1 MSEAVFRETFGSGKL
16 TFHLL
21 IDQGGWTV
29 SSSDGTVVGKGQ
41 SSMSEFE
48 QAMSEV
54 DSFVTAELVPLLEQA
69 AVVSATKIGRIDA
82 RFFEQQWEQQVTEKP

>member
-1 MSEAVFRETFGSGKL
+1 MSEVVFRETFGSGKF

-21 IDQGGWTV
+21 IDSGGWTV
-29 SSSDGTVVGKGQ
+29 SSDDGTVVGRGQ
-41 SSMSEFE
+41 SSLSEFD

-69 AVVSATKIGRIDA
+69 AAKSAESIGRIDA
-82 RFFEQQWEQQVTEKP
+82 RFFEEKWEKKDSSP